1 MIQIKLNSSLCSET
15 THSTLK
21 SSLTSKWFNSTLEF
35 NFVLGEIQFKSIQ
48 INGIESESIWE
59 SESICTSLQF
69 NHCVYIMKNPT
80 AWFSPKTCCSKTI
93 LSFDSK
99 GQKSQK
105 PKSAWTQHSS
115 KPYENFLF
123 NHIDLLYKLSY
134 IWDFSHFQLT
144 NNGFSALGSGLTDPC
159 LCTHPL
165 LTSFIMASSP
175 YEYEKTSNTTYNKKS
190 RLI

>member
-1 MIQIKLNSSLCSET
+1 MIQIKFNSSLCSET

-48 INGIESESIWE
+48 IKGIESESIWE

-99 GQKSQK
+99 GAEIPAARVSS
-105 PKSAWTQHSS
+105 PKAPGLNILQN
-115 KPYENFLF
+115 PYENFLF
-123 NHIDLLYKLSY
+123 NHIDLLYKNHTFEISPL
-134 IWDFSHFQLT
+134 FQLT
-144 NNGFSALGSGLTDPC
+144 NDGFSALDSGLTVC
-159 LCTHPL
+159 VLTHWQHL
-165 LTSFIMASSP
+165 L
-175 YEYEKTSNTTYNKKS
+175 
-190 RLI
+190 